1 MHEDTKTVSSGY
13 GWLRKVEPLRRRRD
27 RRPALIN
34 IDTGRGRSPALPD
47 WRHTMH
53 KFIMF
58 INPHPR
64 HGIADVCMHIADCRY
79 RHDCGDYSY
88 GGAWVEIEAEDEERG
103 MEEFCRVH
111 KKWGASW
118 HIYAHPCV
126 ALKLRG
132 RHIVSTPEMD
142 CREEI

>member
-1 MHEDTKTVSSGY
+1 
-13 GWLRKVEPLRRRRD
+13 
-27 RRPALIN
+27 
-34 IDTGRGRSPALPD
+34 
-47 WRHTMH
+47 MH
-53 KFIMF
+53 KFIIF